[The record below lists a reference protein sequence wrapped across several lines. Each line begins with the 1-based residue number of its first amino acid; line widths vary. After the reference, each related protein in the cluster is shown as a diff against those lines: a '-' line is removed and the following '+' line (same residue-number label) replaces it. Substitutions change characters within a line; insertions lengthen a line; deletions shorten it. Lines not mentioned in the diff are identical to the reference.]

1 MANCTGVAFGQV
13 RRSGVPVSDMVVDLS
28 WIQKEGATALKIG
41 GNDDL
46 STFVP
51 TCTTSGSGKYMIPF
65 FWASEEVPGPI
76 ALVRAVEFVPKKSA
90 TTNFG
95 HAQAIVSLDV
105 RQLLGVAFPQPPT
118 NFSGAAGIFL
128 KFWQAADQELK
139 GTSILTRFIGGLKLS
154 AVQLQ
159 GLYINFDFLL

>member
-13 RRSGVPVSDMVVDLS
+13 RRSGAPLSDIVVDLT
-28 WIQKEGATALKIG
+28 WIQKEGATTLKIG

-46 STFVP
+46 NTFVP
-51 TCTTSGSGKYMIPF
+51 TCTTPASGKYIIPF
-65 FWASEEVPGPI
+65 FWASEEVPGPL

-90 TTNFG
+90 ITTQG

-105 RQLLGVAFPQPPT
+105 RQLLGVAFPPAPT
-118 NFSGAAGIFL
+118 SFSGATGIFL